1 MNQPYTSTEI
11 GYGGTP
17 SRCPARQNL
26 PLGQYLSCKEK
37 LALVEIDKSFDLT
50 DFKLETVPLTL
61 LIFCGI
67 YGFIADLARNPAE
80 IIV

>member
-1 MNQPYTSTEI
+1 M
-11 GYGGTP
+11 
-17 SRCPARQNL
+17 
-26 PLGQYLSCKEK
+26 GQILAAAEN

-61 LIFCGI
+61 LIFYGI
-67 YGFIADLARNPAE
+67 YGFIADPARNPAE